1 MPVTFAALVH
11 NLALHRFS
19 LLQQLVNSDAKLVD
33 EVQSQRAKIR
43 IVALILELL
52 VYVDDLRAGVQERG
66 RNLV

>member
-33 EVQSQRAKIR
+33 EVQSQRAKIC